1 MTDIVQL
8 HSIDCTSNNQSCG
21 KFPRLF
27 CETNFS
33 ILHHV
38 ECVYWLGYFNA
49 SVTMIM
55 MQKQVDR
62 PRKKEDGDA
71 ASRNQ
76 LRQQEPIN
84 TYVFFKMANFQSCIS
99 IITMPQPWSHKAPP
113 PLLFSST
120 ASEFSRFTNRLCQC
134 GDAATMSTLGKCRQ
148 IDPKFQRTECYKWN
162 PFWRNQTKQMYV
174 YFEGFHY

>member
-1 MTDIVQL
+1 MRGVRTDAVLLLLLLLVLLLLLLLLLLLAVVFLFACMFLFLVVFSPYILFIAPCKKDWETKMTDIVQL

-71 ASRNQ
+71 ASRN
-76 LRQQEPIN
+76 
-84 TYVFFKMANFQSCIS
+84 
-99 IITMPQPWSHKAPP
+99 
-113 PLLFSST
+113 
-120 ASEFSRFTNRLCQC
+120 
-134 GDAATMSTLGKCRQ
+134 
-148 IDPKFQRTECYKWN
+148 
-162 PFWRNQTKQMYV
+162 
-174 YFEGFHY
+174 